1 MPIRLVTFQVN
12 PVPVESCRP
21 QYLPYSVSME
31 RKWALRG
38 QLKYSLSIQCQGG
51 LQVPNSLVL
60 AIGGTGGNRTLVQF
74 TVMTLRVQIYETPH
88 IAARGRAPDAIGS
101 GVT

>member
-1 MPIRLVTFQVN
+1 
-12 PVPVESCRP
+12 
-21 QYLPYSVSME
+21 ME

-74 TVMTLRVQIYETPH
+74 TVMTLRCKYTKPLTLLQGV
-88 IAARGRAPDAIGS
+88 GLLMLS
-101 GVT
+101 GVGLLEGDHQFSIERLRNS